1 MGGLPWHFA
10 LVSET
15 DPFNQ
20 YRNEQMK
27 SSKTN
32 DEDFFNDLGLADPE
46 KHQIALTLR
55 KEIKR
60 LAKTSEERVMYGGVL
75 YYLEDSFCGI
85 FSYKNHITLEFS
97 KGYRFE
103 DEAGVLEG
111 SGKFRRHIKFKHLSD
126 IRDKRP
132 AVYLEQAIALA
143 KR

>member
-1 MGGLPWHFA
+1 MISGWPIPRSIRSPSRYA
-10 LVSET
+10 K
-15 DPFNQ
+15 
-20 YRNEQMK
+20 K
-27 SSKTN
+27 SN
-32 DEDFFNDLGLADPE
+32 AWP
-46 KHQIALTLR
+46 
-55 KEIKR
+55 R
-60 LAKTSEERVMYGGVL
+60 LQRSASCTGGVL

-97 KGYRFE
+97 KGYQFE

-143 KR
+143 KK

>member
-1 MGGLPWHFA
+1 
-10 LVSET
+10 
-15 DPFNQ
+15 
-20 YRNEQMK
+20 MK
-27 SSKTN
+27 SSKAN
-32 DEDFFNDLGLADPE
+32 VEDFFNDLGLADPE

-55 KEIKR
+55 EEIKR
-60 LAKTSEERVMYGGVL
+60 LAETSEERVMYGGVL

-97 KGYRFE
+97 KGYQFE

-111 SGKFRRHIKFKHLSD
+111 SGKFRRHIKLKHLSD

-143 KR
+143 KK